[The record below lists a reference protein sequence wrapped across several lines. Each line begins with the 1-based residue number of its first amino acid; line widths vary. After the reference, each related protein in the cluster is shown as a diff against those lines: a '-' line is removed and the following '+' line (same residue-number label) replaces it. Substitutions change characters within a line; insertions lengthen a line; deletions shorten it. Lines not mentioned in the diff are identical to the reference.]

1 MSYQALY
8 RAWRP
13 DTFSEIVGQDA
24 IVRTLR
30 RQVESGRIAH
40 AYLFCGTRGTGKTTA
55 AKVLSRAI
63 NCLHPKDGDPCG
75 ECEICRTLKNET
87 CMDVMEIDAASNNG
101 VDEIRELR
109 DKIKYPPT
117 LTKYKVYIIDE
128 VHMLSSGAFNAL
140 LKTLEE
146 PPEHA
151 VFILATTEPQKL
163 PATIL
168 SRCQR
173 FDFKRISV
181 DTIIERLRTVLHGI
195 GREADEDALNE
206 IARAAE
212 GAMRDALS
220 LLDVCLSFT
229 DGVVRGDLARDVLG
243 TAGREFMFEF
253 IDCIIAYD
261 AHGAIAHI
269 DTAIRRG
276 SDPRVFALDAAAHL
290 RGVLLAQIAGEDV
303 QNLLEVTQ
311 EDAVRFADQ
320 AARADQ
326 NQLMRAM
333 ELFMRVESEM
343 KYVTQ
348 PRTLLELNAVR
359 ACHPEHEAD
368 AADAERISRIEALL
382 KNGVPRAAAAAPA
395 PEAKPAQAPEAR
407 TEPKTAPNVPAEAP
421 PQAYLDAVERIGREN
436 AGAGRMMAKLTFAG
450 LKDGVL
456 TAEYGS
462 REIMACRVLENAE
475 KRALVERI
483 LSECF
488 GAPIRFVMRQQGAKS
503 APVSAAAKNV
513 IEQSYDVFG
522 RENITL
528 TD

>member
-13 DTFSEIVGQDA
+13 GTFSEIVGQDA
-24 IVRTLR
+24 VVRTLR

-63 NCLHPKDGDPCG
+63 NCLSPRDGDPCG
-75 ECEICRTLKNET
+75 ECEICLALKQET
-87 CMDVMEIDAASNNG
+87 CMDVLEIDAASNNG

-117 LTKYKVYIIDE
+117 LTKHKVYIIDE

-181 DTIIERLRTVLHGI
+181 DTIIARLRIVLDGI
-195 GREADEDALNE
+195 NREADDDALNE

-229 DGVVRGDLARDVLG
+229 DGIVRGDLARDVLG
-243 TAGREFMFEF
+243 TAGRDFMFEF
-253 IDCIIAYD
+253 IDAVIAYD
-261 AHGAIAHI
+261 AHGAIEHI
-269 DTAIRRG
+269 DTAMRRG

-290 RGVLLAQIAGEDV
+290 RGVLLAQIAGADV
-303 QNLLEVTQ
+303 QALLEVTQ
-311 EDAVRFADQ
+311 EDAQRFADQ
-320 AARADQ
+320 AARADRD
-326 NQLMRAM
+326 QLMRAM

-359 ACHPEHEAD
+359 ACHPEHED
-368 AADAERISRIEALL
+368 SAAESERISRIEAMLA
-382 KNGVPRAAAAAPA
+382 NGVPRAAAPAAQKTTA
-395 PEAKPAQAPEAR
+395 AEKPAAAEKKP
-407 TEPKTAPNVPAEAP
+407 APNVPAEKP
-421 PQAYLDAVERIGREN
+421 PQEYLDAVERIGKEN
-436 AGAGRMMAKLTFAG
+436 AGAGRMMAKLIFAG

-456 TAEYGS
+456 TCEYTS
-462 REIMACRVLENAE
+462 REIMACRVLENRE
-475 KRALVERI
+475 KHELVERV

-503 APVSAAAKNV
+503 AAISATAKSV
-513 IEQSYDVFG
+513 IEQSYDIFG

>member
-1 MSYQALY
+1 MAYLALY
-8 RAWRP
+8 RRFRP
-13 DTFSEIVGQDA
+13 SGFDGLIGQDH
-24 IVRTLR
+24 IVRTLVN
-30 RQVESGRIAH
+30 QINSGRIGH
-40 AYLFCGTRGTGKTTA
+40 AYLFCGARGTGKTSA
-55 AKVLSRAI
+55 AKIFARAI
-63 NCLHPKDGDPCG
+63 NCLSPVNGSPCG
-75 ECEICRTLKNET
+75 KCEACKALADSANLDILE
-87 CMDVMEIDAASNNG
+87 MDAASNNK
-101 VDEIRELR
+101 VENVREIRE
-109 DKIKYPPT
+109 KIQYPPVSG
-117 LTKYKVYIIDE
+117 KYKVYIIDE
-128 VHMLSSGAFNAL
+128 VHMLTTEAFNAL

-195 GREADEDALNE
+195 GREADGDALNE

-311 EDAVRFADQ
+311 EDAARFADQ

-395 PEAKPAQAPEAR
+395 PEAKPAQTPEAR

-421 PQAYLDAVERIGREN
+421 PQAYLDAVERIGKEN